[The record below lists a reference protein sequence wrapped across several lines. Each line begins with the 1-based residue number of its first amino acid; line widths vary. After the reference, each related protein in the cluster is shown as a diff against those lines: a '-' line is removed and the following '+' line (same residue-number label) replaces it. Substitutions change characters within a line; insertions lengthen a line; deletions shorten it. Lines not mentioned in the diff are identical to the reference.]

1 METKE
6 FSGKFTVNLNNKF
19 VIVLSKLNE
28 FKFKKCVFKIN
39 NMLFQGELSSIINL
53 LKGSK

>member
-19 VIVLSKLNE
+19 VIVFSKLNE

-39 NMLFQGELSSIINL
+39 NILFQGELSSIINL